1 LELKLTFHTE
11 FELNKSEIIEKLAAD
26 HGLTKVKAKEILEQ
40 VFGLV
45 GSGLKKEGRFSFPD
59 LGTFT
64 VAQRAARTGRNP
76 ATGETIKIK
85 ASKNVRFKAAPAL
98 KELVAKVKV
107 K

>member
-1 LELKLTFHTE
+1 M
-11 FELNKSEIIEKLAAD
+11 NKAEIVDKVATD
-26 HGLTKVKAKEILEQ
+26 HELTKVKAKEIVEQ
-40 VFGLV
+40 VFGFI
-45 GSGLKKEGRFSFPD
+45 GTDLKKEGRFAFPD

-64 VAQRAARTGRNP
+64 VSQRAARNGRNP
-76 ATGETIKIK
+76 ATGEAIKIK